1 MSANLED
8 PAVASG
14 LEKVNPHPNSQE
26 GEYQRML
33 TIGQLHSFPMLVRAW
48 LKSWML
54 GFSIMRTKNF
64 QTYKLGLEKA
74 EEPEI

>member
-1 MSANLED
+1 MYTYTHMYPLLR
-8 PAVASG
+8 AVLKNDLIIRQLPHLPG
-14 LEKVNPHPNSQE
+14 LIRTCLIIRSC
-26 GEYQRML
+26 
-33 TIGQLHSFPMLVRAW
+33 
-48 LKSWML
+48 LKFCML